1 MNLTLFQD
9 KKFYQTMF
17 KLGTPIV
24 IQNLITFSLGAVDM
38 LMIGQLGATEVAAV
52 GLADQVFFLLILML
66 FGISSGA
73 AVFSAQYWG
82 KEDMSGIHRVL
93 GLSLLISLAGG
104 LFFAAAAVLVPERIL
119 GIYTQDPAVIAL
131 GSSYLRIVGFSY
143 VGTAVAVCYTFILR
157 SIESVRLP
165 MIVGGIA
172 LVFNTSLNYVL
183 IFGHFGMPRLEVAGA
198 AIATC
203 GARFLEPIILLLVI
217 YLTKSPLAASLRQL
231 LAFDLGFVPKFL
243 KTSLPVVM
251 TEVAWSLGITTYS
264 IIYARISTEAI
275 AAINIVVTIERM
287 AFIIFLAMAS
297 ASAIMIGNRI
307 GADEIDK
314 AYDYGKRFMVLG
326 ALVGLPVGWL
336 VIAAAGPIMSLYNV
350 APVVVEA
357 AQQVMTVMGLILPIK
372 ITALMIFIGVL
383 RSGGDTRFSFFLD
396 AGAIWL
402 IGVPLAFTG
411 AFIWG
416 LPIYWVYLLS
426 VTEEVIKVGLAL
438 WRFFYGPWIHQLA
451 EPQAVPEPEAIPA
464 SA

>member
-1 MNLTLFQD
+1 
-9 KKFYQTMF
+9 MF

-52 GLADQVFFLLILML
+52 GLADQIFFLMILML
-66 FGISSGA
+66 FGIASGA
-73 AVFSAQYWG
+73 AVFTAQYWG
-82 KEDMSGIHRVL
+82 KGDLAGIHKAL
-93 GLSLLISLAGG
+93 GLSVLIGLAGSTLFG
-104 LFFAAAAVLVPERIL
+104 LGAVLAPDWIL
-119 GIYTQDPAVIAL
+119 GIYTEDPAVITL

-165 MIVGGIA
+165 MIVGAIA
-172 LVFNTSLNYVL
+172 LIFNTTLNYML

-203 GARFLEPIILLLVI
+203 GARFLEPVILLLVI
-217 YLTKSPLAASLRQL
+217 YLTKSPLAASPRRL

-314 AYDYGKRFMVLG
+314 AYDYGKRFMALG
-326 ALVGLPVGWL
+326 VLVGLPIGWL
-336 VIAAAGPIMSLYNV
+336 VIAASGPIMSLYNV
-350 APVVVEA
+350 SADVVA
-357 AQQVMTVMGLILPIK
+357 AARSVMTIMGLILPIK
-372 ITALMIFIGVL
+372 ITALLIFIGVL

-416 LPIYWVYLLS
+416 LPVYWVYLLS
-426 VTEEVIKVGLAL
+426 ITEEVIKVGIAL
-438 WRFFYGPWIHQLA
+438 WRFFYGPWIHRLA
-451 EPQAVPEPEAIPA
+451 EPEVVTEPHVA
-464 SA
+464 SASA